1 MKSYKG
7 KRKWVLYSQV
17 FVGPIAILINKYFR
31 KSALKKSGRTIE
43 FDSHVMQYTE
53 EIDENVVRE
62 GLVRLLKKRHEE
74 YEIFEKAKRRSSL
87 SKS

>member
-1 MKSYKG
+1 M
-7 KRKWVLYSQV
+7 
-17 FVGPIAILINKYFR
+17 
-31 KSALKKSGRTIE
+31 IE

-87 SKS
+87 TKS